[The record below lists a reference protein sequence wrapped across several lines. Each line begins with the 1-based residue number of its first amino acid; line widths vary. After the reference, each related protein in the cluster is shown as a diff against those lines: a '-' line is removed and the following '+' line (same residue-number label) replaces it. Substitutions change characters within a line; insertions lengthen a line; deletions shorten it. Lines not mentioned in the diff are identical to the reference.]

1 MTPDAAIDAVLDAA
15 PVLRLA
21 LNTGGAPYV
30 VPLCLARVGD
40 VVYVHCARAGRKL
53 DLLRADPRVGFEA
66 TIEAEPVEA
75 PKPCKWGMRY
85 RSVIGEGE
93 AAVVEDED
101 ERLLALR
108 ALAKRYSGSEDVSIE
123 DAAGTTVVR
132 VRVVSATLKSHG

>member
-1 MTPDAAIDAVLDAA
+1 MTLDTAIDAVLDAA

-40 VVYVHCARAGRKL
+40 AIYVHCSDAGRKL

-66 TIEAEPVEA
+66 TIEAEPIEG

-108 ALAKRYSGSEDVSIE
+108 ALAKRYSGSDDVTSE
-123 DAAGTTVVR
+123 DAAATVVIR
-132 VRVVSATLKSHG
+132 VRIVAATVKSHG